1 MTVSHFM
8 QTVLTRIKKSSYFIV
23 VVLLFLLLQSCR
35 NDNKNIKG
43 KHIFR
48 YNESSGIVT
57 LDPAF
62 ARDQAH
68 LWVCNQLYNGL
79 VQLDDS
85 LNIKPAIAH
94 SWKISKDGKTYTFYL
109 RNDVFFHDDPVFNG
123 KKRKVTAHDFVYSFQ
138 RLASPSTASPG
149 SWVFSKVA
157 GNNGNKKFIAENDT
171 VFKIILKTPFPPFLG
186 ILTMQYCS
194 VIPHEA
200 VKFYGNDFRR
210 HPVGTGPFY
219 LKNWVENIKLVL
231 RKNPGYFEYSKGK
244 RLPFLDG
251 VAISFLP
258 DKMTAFL
265 QFTQGKFDFLSGI
278 APSYKDEL
286 LDRRGN
292 LRNKYKNKITLLKCP
307 YMNTEYLG
315 ILVDTSINGEKL
327 SPLKIKAVRK
337 AVQYGFDR
345 KKMVMFLRNGIGIA
359 GNKGIIPAGFPAYD
373 KDASYGYFYSPDSSR
388 KLLKQAGFSEK
399 NPLPPVTL
407 YTTAEYVDL
416 CKFIQSQLEEVG
428 ITINLNVLP
437 AASMREMKANQK
449 LEFFRAS
456 WIADYPDE
464 ENYLS
469 LFLSDNFAP
478 AGPNYTHFSDKTFD
492 SLYNVSMSVI
502 NTEKRTAIY
511 RKMDSIVMEQSPVV
525 ILYYDQVLRFVNKR
539 VKGMTVNPVNLLNLK
554 NVKIDE

>member
-1 MTVSHFM
+1 
-8 QTVLTRIKKSSYFIV
+8 
-23 VVLLFLLLQSCR
+23 
-35 NDNKNIKG
+35 
-43 KHIFR
+43 
-48 YNESSGIVT
+48 
-57 LDPAF
+57 
-62 ARDQAH
+62 
-68 LWVCNQLYNGL
+68 
-79 VQLDDS
+79 
-85 LNIKPAIAH
+85 
-94 SWKISKDGKTYTFYL
+94 
-109 RNDVFFHDDPVFNG
+109 
-123 KKRKVTAHDFVYSFQ
+123 
-138 RLASPSTASPG
+138 
-149 SWVFSKVA
+149 
-157 GNNGNKKFIAENDT
+157 
-171 VFKIILKTPFPPFLG
+171 
-186 ILTMQYCS
+186 
-194 VIPHEA
+194 
-200 VKFYGNDFRR
+200 
-210 HPVGTGPFY
+210 
-219 LKNWVENIKLVL
+219 
-231 RKNPGYFEYSKGK
+231 
-244 RLPFLDG
+244 

-388 KLLKQAGFSEK
+388 KLLKQTGFSEK

>member
-157 GNNGNKKFIAENDT
+157 GHNGNKKFIAENDT

-416 CKFIQSQLEEVG
+416 CKFIQSQLEDVG